1 MPRPAG
7 TQDYVFT
14 ASRPG
19 TFLYEAGPTPSGK
32 QQVAMGL
39 AGALVVLPT
48 TPGRAYAA
56 ANTAYDTEDVLVL
69 SEIDPALNGLADPA
83 TFNLRDFNPKFVL
96 VNGQP
101 AAHAIPAT
109 QNQKLLVRY
118 VNAGAENHW
127 AGLLGLH
134 QARIGTNAEPLANL
148 LTDVDQEQSGVVA
161 ALPAG
166 GTAET
171 LIQVPDDAA
180 KAGFTYPVFDE
191 GRALGEAGDDM
202 IAYVAVGGT
211 LGLPTCPVG
220 RPAPA
225 ADRQRPEHA
234 ADRPHRQPGGAERG
248 DERVHR
254 HGPRARVPGNHR
266 RGARRRHPL
275 RHRQPADQHDPA
287 ARRRERRLLHLRSA
301 RRTWRRSRPAAGTT

>member
-1 MPRPAG
+1 M
-7 TQDYVFT
+7 FT

-48 TPGRAYAA
+48 PAGRAYAA
-56 ANTAYDTEDVLVL
+56 AGTAYDTEDVLVL
-69 SEIDPALNGLADPA
+69 SEIDPALNNLADPA
-83 TFNLRDFNPKFVL
+83 TFNLRDYAPKFVL

-101 AAHAIPAT
+101 TAHAIPAT
-109 QNQKLLVRY
+109 QNQKVLVRY

-134 QARIGTNAEPLANL
+134 QARIGANAEPLANL
-148 LTDVDQEQSGVVA
+148 LTDVAQEQSGVVA

-171 LIQVPDDAA
+171 LIQVPDDAT

-191 GRALGEAGDDM
+191 GRALGETGDDM
-202 IAYVAVGGT
+202 LAYLAVGGT
-211 LGLPTCPVG
+211 LGLPTCPTGANGVLPPTVNG
-220 RPAPA
+220 LNSPPTGHIADLGSPTLPRTSSPSRVARSSAGEPPARCPPTPFA
-225 ADRQRPEHA
+225 TPST
-234 ADRPHRQPGGAERG
+234 PC
-248 DERVHR
+248 
-254 HGPRARVPGNHR
+254 R
-266 RGARRRHPL
+266 R
-275 RHRQPADQHDPA
+275 
-287 ARRRERRLLHLRSA
+287 
-301 RRTWRRSRPAAGTT
+301 